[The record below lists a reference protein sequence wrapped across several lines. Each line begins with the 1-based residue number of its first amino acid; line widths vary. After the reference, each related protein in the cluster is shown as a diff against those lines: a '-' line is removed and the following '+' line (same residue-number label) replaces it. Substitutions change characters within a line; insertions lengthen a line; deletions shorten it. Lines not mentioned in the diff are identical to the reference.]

1 MLYTIDEE
9 KTLVLVVGILLVVY
23 LLLIGFG
30 IATYIMNA
38 IAYQKIASRRLI
50 SNAWLAWIPV
60 ANSWIIGSI
69 ADEYDEK
76 NGLKRKWR
84 VVLLILSL
92 ISIGGIVIG
101 YVGFIVTGV
110 ALAMQPDV
118 MTADIT
124 GIVGTFFGAYV
135 LVLAAA
141 MVAAANNVCNM
152 ICLYKTFES
161 TVPEKSVKYLLL
173 SLLVPVAKS
182 ICLLRCRNQGYE
194 KIIVPEPVYPT
205 YSDEIQLVNSGTTE
219 AVEPFQK
226 ETVVEE
232 TVDLGNVE
240 EKTSEE

>member
-38 IAYQKIASRRLI
+38 IAYQKIATRRLI
-50 SNAWLAWIPV
+50 SNSWLAWIPV

-84 VVLLILSL
+84 VVLLVLSL
-92 ISIGGIVIG
+92 ISVGGIVIG

-118 MTADIT
+118 MTADIA

-173 SLLVPVAKS
+173 SLLVPLAKS
-182 ICLLRCRNQGYE
+182 ICLLKCRNQGYE
-194 KIIVPEPVYPT
+194 KIIVPKPVYPT
-205 YSDEIQLVNSGTTE
+205 YAEPTQE
-219 AVEPFQK
+219 ALS
-226 ETVVEE
+226 EE
-232 TVDLGNVE
+232 TV
-240 EKTSEE
+240 SEEVSIEETNSEE